1 MPFKIHPNQ
10 KSTNASS
17 HFQIIC
23 NSLNFHT
30 WFLKITKINTKRIY
44 SSFRV
49 HIDHDSEPR
58 FEQSES
64 RILTILVGYDVWIDV
79 IDRLLGLGV
88 DRSCCTCIRRV
99 AHDGSVLWTSGA
111 AVRVLPVERRQDS
124 SYGQGQKGRCC
135 REAQQ
140 QRAQHWRVR
149 VPCHGTNGK
158 RSINRNF
165 HFVLPICCVFLC
177 FLPVFPIIAA
187 SMCIFTPPYN
197 YTTLYTHC
205 WVLCSIWS
213 PIFVRRHSF
222 KFIVPQVLSP
232 SFTRAEWSRFVSQF
246 NILFCEYLKYSRRTK
261 AIHLI
266 CEKLSKY
273 S

>member
-1 MPFKIHPNQ
+1 MTRNHG
-10 KSTNASS
+10 
-17 HFQIIC
+17 
-23 NSLNFHT
+23 
-30 WFLKITKINTKRIY
+30 
-44 SSFRV
+44 
-49 HIDHDSEPR
+49 

-79 IDRLLGLGV
+79 IDRLLGLRV
-88 DRSCCTCIRRV
+88 YWSCRTCIRRI

-158 RSINRNF
+158 RSINRNS

-177 FLPVFPIIAA
+177 FLPVSPIIAA
-187 SMCIFTPPYN
+187 SIFYATIQ
-197 YTTLYTHC
+197 LYHP
-205 WVLCSIWS
+205 LYPLLSI
-213 PIFVRRHSF
+213 V
-222 KFIVPQVLSP
+222 Q
-232 SFTRAEWSRFVSQF
+232 
-246 NILFCEYLKYSRRTK
+246 
-261 AIHLI
+261 HLI
-266 CEKLSKY
+266 TDFRSATFV
-273 S
+273 